1 MKPLAIIFL
10 ALFVAGCS
18 SDQSEKITPK
28 EPRNPR
34 AQTPQQHTPAAPEKA
49 FNPKEVQSGN
59 LSSEYM
65 YPSNKTQPA
74 PVKKENEDAQYIA
87 DKTVTKEE
95 CIAMIGEEK
104 FEKYTEMF
112 SSEAAAIKRC
122 TLLKAMQNH

>member
-10 ALFVAGCS
+10 AFFVAGCS

-28 EPRNPR
+28 EPLNPR
-34 AQTPQQHTPAAPEKA
+34 VQAPQQHTPAAPEKA
-49 FNPKEVQSGN
+49 FNPKEVQSRN